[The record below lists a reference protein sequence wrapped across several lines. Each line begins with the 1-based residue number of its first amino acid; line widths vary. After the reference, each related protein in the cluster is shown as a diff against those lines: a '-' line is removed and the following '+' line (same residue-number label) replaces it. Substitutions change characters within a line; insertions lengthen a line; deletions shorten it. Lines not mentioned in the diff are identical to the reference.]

1 MDKAYL
7 TNDIEDS
14 FFTELDLDE
23 AANICGG
30 GLFGYDP
37 NSLENRHNSAN
48 NYYPADNYPYLG
60 DRRTNYYLRNGY
72 ELSDITDSAGDDPY
86 LRNAQYTNFGYLYY

>member
-1 MDKAYL
+1 MDKTYL

-14 FFTELDLDE
+14 FLTELDLDE

-37 NSLENRHNSAN
+37 NSLENRYNATN
-48 NYYPADNYPYLG
+48 NYPYLG
-60 DRRTNYYLRNGY
+60 DRRINSMLRDGY
-72 ELSDITDSAGDDPY
+72 ELSEIVESAGDDPY
-86 LRNAQYTNFGYLYY
+86 LSNAQFTNFGYLYY

>member
-30 GLFGYDP
+30 GLFDHVD
-37 NSLENRHNSAN
+37 NSLANRHSLAN
-48 NYYPADNYPYLG
+48 NYPYLG
-60 DRRTNYYLRNGY
+60 DSRTNFLLDNGY
-72 ELSDITDSAGDDPY
+72 ELSDIVDSAGDNPY
-86 LRNAQYTNFGYLYY
+86 

>member
-1 MDKAYL
+1 MNKAYL

-14 FFTELDLDE
+14 FLTELDLDE

-37 NSLENRHNSAN
+37 NSLENRHNPAN
-48 NYYPADNYPYLG
+48 NYPS
-60 DRRTNYYLRNGY
+60 
-72 ELSDITDSAGDDPY
+72 LSDIVDSAGDNPY
-86 LRNAQYTNFGYLYY
+86 LRYAQFMDFGYLD